1 LIYVDANAI
10 VYLLHDVKP
19 KSDQVIDILSRS
31 DQAYTS
37 LRTIEETSY
46 ILIRVYLGKHYGIKG
61 IHRIREIIN
70 QQGLGFI
77 KDELKAMQ
85 GLLYEYNIIVLQDKA
100 EVSEI
105 HDTMVKYNLLPGDT
119 IIALTCKHYGIDT
132 ILTFDEDFKRIPWLK
147 VVP

>member
-1 LIYVDANAI
+1 MIYVDANAI

-19 KSDQVIDILSRS
+19 KSDLVIDILSRS

-37 LRTIEETSY
+37 IRTIEETSY
-46 ILIRVYLGKHYGIKG
+46 ILIRIYLGKHYGVKG
-61 IHRIREIIN
+61 IHEIREIIN

-77 KDELKAMQ
+77 KDELKAMR
-85 GLLYEYNIIVLQDKA
+85 GLLSDYNIIVLQDRA

-105 HDTMVKYNLLPGDT
+105 HDTMIKYNLLPGDA

-132 ILTFDEDFKRIPWLK
+132 ILTFDKDFKRIPWLK

>member
-1 LIYVDANAI
+1 MIYVDANAI

-85 GLLYEYNIIVLQDKA
+85 GLLSEYNIIVLQDKA

-132 ILTFDEDFKRIPWLK
+132 ILTFDEDFKHIPWLE